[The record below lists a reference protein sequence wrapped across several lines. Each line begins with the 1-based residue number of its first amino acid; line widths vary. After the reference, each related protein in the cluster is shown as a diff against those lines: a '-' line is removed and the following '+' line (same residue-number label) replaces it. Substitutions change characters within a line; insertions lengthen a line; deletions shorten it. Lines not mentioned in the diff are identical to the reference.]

1 MLKATDVHPLGYPTV
16 EAIVRMGAKLE
27 KATGGRYS
35 IQMFPSMQ
43 LGGEKEMIEQ
53 AQVGALQIARI
64 SVGPMGP
71 IVDELNVFN
80 MPFVF
85 RDEAHMRKVIDGP
98 IGTEMLEKLTNS
110 SARLVALGWM
120 DAGTRNVYSDKPV
133 TKPADLKGMKIRM
146 MGNPVFVETM
156 NAMGGNGIAMGFNEL
171 HQALQSG
178 VVDGAEN
185 NEPTLFAQNHYQTPR
200 GKVYSLTGHLIIP
213 EIFVF
218 SKASWDKLP
227 KADQDLIRKLSRE
240 AQLEQRQL
248 WDAYVGEATAKLKA
262 AGIKFVPAD
271 KEAFFKA
278 TQPVR
283 DKYGVEVRRA
293 DPAHP
298 GHQVA
303 VFRNPTGR
311 RGRRPFF
318 CHETELS
325 PGDGKAVPRLH
336 RDFRHGAGRDHADHS
351 GGGVHALRHEQSNAM
366 AGACLGDHD
375 GDFLLRRRRRR
386 RPRERADRRRGADQ
400 GGRPEDARGDHPG
413 STCVHAAHRCLHV
426 RLRRAPVPAHLGQ
439 HHGRVSAAVGRHRLH
454 ADPDRRRAARSL
466 FIVEKIWLGEPPRT
480 DVMYS
485 DQAAELE

>member
-1 MLKATDVHPLGYPTV
+1 
-16 EAIVRMGAKLE
+16 
-27 KATGGRYS
+27 
-35 IQMFPSMQ
+35 MQ

-98 IGTEMLEKLTNS
+98 IGEEMLNKLTNS

-218 SKASWDKLP
+218 SKASWDKLS

-283 DKYGVEVRRA
+283 DKYG
-293 DPAHP
+293 
-298 GHQVA
+298 
-303 VFRNPTGR
+303 
-311 RGRRPFF
+311 
-318 CHETELS
+318 L
-325 PGDGKAVPRLH
+325 K
-336 RDFRHGAGRDHADHS
+336 
-351 GGGVHALRHEQSNAM
+351 
-366 AGACLGDHD
+366 
-375 GDFLLRRRRRR
+375 
-386 RPRERADRRRGADQ
+386 
-400 GGRPEDARGDHPG
+400 
-413 STCVHAAHRCLHV
+413 
-426 RLRRAPVPAHLGQ
+426 
-439 HHGRVSAAVGRHRLH
+439 
-454 ADPDRRRAARSL
+454 
-466 FIVEKIWLGEPPRT
+466 
-480 DVMYS
+480 Y
-485 DQAAELE
+485 AELIQRIRDTK

>member
-1 MLKATDVHPLGYPTV
+1 MLHRAILLTALALAFALPASAQQKQVLKATDVHPLGYPTV
-16 EAIVRMGAKLE
+16 EAIVSMGAKLE
-27 KATGGRYS
+27 KATGGKYS

-98 IGTEMLEKLTNS
+98 IGAEMLDKLSKS

-133 TKPADLKGMKIRM
+133 SKPADLKGMKIRM
-146 MGNPVFVETM
+146 MGNPIFVETM

-185 NEPTLFAQNHYQTPR
+185 NPPTLLAQNHYQTPR

-218 SKASWDKLP
+218 SKVSWDKLP
-227 KADQDLIRKLSRE
+227 KADQALIMKLSRE
-240 AQLEQRQL
+240 AQAEQRGL
-248 WDAYVGEATAKLKA
+248 WDAYTKDAETKLKA
-262 AGIKFVPAD
+262 AGIKFVDAD

-283 DKYGVEVRRA
+283 DKYGSKYA
-293 DPAHP
+293 
-298 GHQVA
+298 GLIQ
-303 VFRNPTGR
+303 
-311 RGRRPFF
+311 
-318 CHETELS
+318 
-325 PGDGKAVPRLH
+325 KI
-336 RDFRHGAGRDHADHS
+336 RD
-351 GGGVHALRHEQSNAM
+351 
-366 AGACLGDHD
+366 
-375 GDFLLRRRRRR
+375 
-386 RPRERADRRRGADQ
+386 
-400 GGRPEDARGDHPG
+400 
-413 STCVHAAHRCLHV
+413 T
-426 RLRRAPVPAHLGQ
+426 
-439 HHGRVSAAVGRHRLH
+439 
-454 ADPDRRRAARSL
+454 
-466 FIVEKIWLGEPPRT
+466 K
-480 DVMYS
+480 
-485 DQAAELE
+485 

>member
-1 MLKATDVHPLGYPTV
+1 MFRPHRRVLLSRAAALVAAALSFTALPVAAQQKMVLKATDVHPLGYPTV

-27 KATGGRYS
+27 KQTKGKYA

-85 RDEAHMRKVIDGP
+85 RDEAHMRKVIDGS
-98 IGTEMLEKLTNS
+98 IGAEMLGKLTNS

-146 MGNPVFVETM
+146 MGNPIFVETM

-185 NEPTLFAQNHYQTPR
+185 NPPTLLAQNHYQTPR

-218 SKASWDKLP
+218 SRASWDKLP

-240 AQLEQRQL
+240 AQLEQRKL
-248 WDAYVGEATAKLKA
+248 WDAYVTEAETKLKA
-262 AGIKFVPAD
+262 AGIKFVKAD
-271 KEAFFKA
+271 KDAFFKA

-283 DKYGVEVRRA
+283 DKYGA
-293 DPAHP
+293 KYA
-298 GHQVA
+298 GLIQ
-303 VFRNPTGR
+303 
-311 RGRRPFF
+311 
-318 CHETELS
+318 
-325 PGDGKAVPRLH
+325 KI
-336 RDFRHGAGRDHADHS
+336 RD
-351 GGGVHALRHEQSNAM
+351 
-366 AGACLGDHD
+366 
-375 GDFLLRRRRRR
+375 
-386 RPRERADRRRGADQ
+386 
-400 GGRPEDARGDHPG
+400 
-413 STCVHAAHRCLHV
+413 T
-426 RLRRAPVPAHLGQ
+426 
-439 HHGRVSAAVGRHRLH
+439 
-454 ADPDRRRAARSL
+454 
-466 FIVEKIWLGEPPRT
+466 K
-480 DVMYS
+480 
-485 DQAAELE
+485 